1 MKLLLDTH
9 IFLWYISGNSKL
21 NEPWKAHIQDPDNE
35 VYFSV
40 ASVWETTIKY
50 QIGKLPLPASADRY
64 LPEQRIRHQIR
75 SLLIDEETI
84 ARLSTLPSLHR
95 DPFVGEAS
103 RLENRILISQ
113 ALQHDLTLVT
123 VDGDI
128 LGYPIV
134 KILT

>member
-9 IFLWYISGNSKL
+9 IFLWYISGNSRL
-21 NEPWKAHIQDPDNE
+21 NQTWKAHIQAPANE
-35 VYFSV
+35 VYLSV

-50 QIGKLPLPASADRY
+50 QLGKLPLPASVDRY

-84 ARLSTLPSLHR
+84 AQLSTLPSLHR
-95 DPFVGEAS
+95 DPFD
-103 RLENRILISQ
+103 RILISQ

-134 KILT
+134 KILV

>member
-21 NEPWKAHIQDPDNE
+21 NQSWKASIQDPAND
-35 VYFSV
+35 VYLSV

-50 QIGKLPLPASADRY
+50 QMGKLPLPASADCY
-64 LPEQRIRHQIR
+64 LPEQRIRHQIS

-84 ARLSTLPSLHR
+84 VQLSTLPSLHR
-95 DPFVGEAS
+95 DPFD
-103 RLENRILISQ
+103 RILISQ

-134 KILT
+134 KILV

>member
-21 NEPWKAHIQDPDNE
+21 NQSWKVQIQDPANE
-35 VYFSV
+35 VYLSV

-50 QIGKLPLPASADRY
+50 QMGKLPLPAAADRY
-64 LPEQRIRHQIR
+64 LPEQRIRHQIE

-84 ARLSTLPSLHR
+84 AQLSTLPSLHR
-95 DPFVGEAS
+95 DPFD
-103 RLENRILISQ
+103 RILISQ

-134 KILT
+134 KILA

>member
-9 IFLWYISGNSKL
+9 IFLWYISGNSNL
-21 NEPWKAHIQDPDNE
+21 NQSWKAQIQDPAND
-35 VYFSV
+35 VYLSV

-64 LPEQRIRHQIR
+64 LPEQRIRHQIG

-84 ARLSTLPSLHR
+84 AQLSTLPSLHR
-95 DPFVGEAS
+95 DPFD
-103 RLENRILISQ
+103 RILISQ

-134 KILT
+134 KILM

>member
-21 NEPWKAHIQDPDNE
+21 NQPWKAHIQDPDNE

-50 QIGKLPLPASADRY
+50 QMGKLPLPASADRY

-84 ARLSTLPSLHR
+84 AQLSTLPSLHR
-95 DPFVGEAS
+95 DPFD
-103 RLENRILISQ
+103 RILISQ